1 VSTPHR
7 HNGSAMPAPLPST
20 LAQLTDDAF
29 LEVLYRH
36 GASSRA
42 TVAKATGISK
52 PTISES
58 AQRLLADGIIIEV
71 GQATGNRGR
80 SPLLYDVNP
89 HYGHVIG
96 VALERGNVAARALDS
111 TGGLICEERI
121 EAGDEDL
128 PTAIADAR
136 DLVTMCSHRAGSPRL
151 ATAISV
157 AAPIDPRTHTVRELP
172 DAPFTGAVPAF
183 REAVG
188 LTAGESMLVDN
199 DVNWA
204 TLAESRIGSMTVQAD
219 FLYVYLGAGVGSGLF
234 LSGHPHRGAHG
245 TAGEIAF
252 LRMADGTT
260 LMSRLARSRI
270 GSDDSRSIDL
280 QRARAVFNSA
290 AAMADTEALLDD
302 IAGAIVTVATIV
314 DPDYVVL
321 GGPLAETVRVAEDLP
336 ARIHRTAI
344 AELDIAVSP
353 LGRTAPLDGAAIAA
367 LEQAR
372 RRTNR
377 VRTAGVHRT
386 RDGNHRS

>member
-1 VSTPHR
+1 VSTPNR
-7 HNGSAMPAPLPST
+7 QSGSAMPAPLPST

-29 LEVLYRH
+29 LEVLYSH
-36 GASSRA
+36 GPSSRA
-42 TVAKATGISK
+42 AVAKATGISK

-89 HYGHVIG
+89 DYGHVLG
-96 VALERGNVAARALDS
+96 VALERGNVAVRALDS
-111 TGGLICEERI
+111 TGGLICEEQI

-136 DLVTMCSHRAGSPRL
+136 DLVTMCSQLAQSPRL

-157 AAPIDPRTHTVRELP
+157 AAPIDPRTHTVRQLP
-172 DAPFTGAVPAF
+172 DAPFTGTVPAF
-183 REAVG
+183 REAFG
-188 LTAGESMLVDN
+188 LAAGESMLVDN

-204 TLAESRIGSMTVQAD
+204 TLAENRIGSMTAAAD

-252 LRMADGTT
+252 LRMPNGDT
-260 LMSRLARSRI
+260 LMRRLAHSPI
-270 GSDDSRSIDL
+270 GSDDGRSIDL

-290 AAMADTEALLDD
+290 TATPDTDDLLDD

-314 DPDYVVL
+314 DPDHVVL
-321 GGPLAETVRVAEDLP
+321 GGPLAETVRVAEDLT
-336 ARIHRTAI
+336 ARIHRAAI

-372 RRTNR
+372 QRTNR
-377 VRTAGVHRT
+377 VRTEGVDRA
-386 RDGNHRS
+386 RDGHRS